1 MVALLDEG
9 MVPHISGVK
18 IMGVFFVVTA
28 MGLAYLAV
36 EVLDHFIG
44 GES

>member
-1 MVALLDEG
+1 
-9 MVPHISGVK
+9 
-18 IMGVFFVVTA
+18 MGVFFVVIV

-36 EVLDHFIG
+36 EALDHFIG